1 MRQTN
6 LITWKRR
13 WMRWSLMVGIAIV
26 IASSTHS
33 RLIVGVNADEPRPLA
48 TGMGAP
54 EKSFPITASFANQ
67 PYISPDER
75 VELWLARTL
84 AESEGR
90 LAVFIDTTD
99 VSSLFTLDGL
109 RLRYNSKLWPL
120 PLGESTM
127 TVYLVSENNEWKEA
141 ARFTLRVGAEAADI
155 AAEES
160 AVRASFVK
168 AGYSSR
174 FHFAFPEKL
183 NDTDESLE
191 GPQEPAPSTPPAK
204 KKGKMKFTPS
214 LALTA
219 PSQPAQST
227 FPGPKPA
234 RATFIDLGMQA
245 SIKNDSSYG
254 LFSTQSEFNF
264 AGSSVAT
271 AGAEG
276 KPAPK
281 VDLSSYSIQVQTG
294 KLKYQVGSI
303 SYGTQRYL
311 INSFSSRG
319 ISITVPFLKRFDFS
333 AAAMNGT
340 QVVGFGN
347 FLGLNSSKHQLVSG
361 TLGMEFFP
369 EQPGEFRLEVG
380 ALNAYRQPTNGVNRA
395 AVTDVAR
402 SHGVAV
408 RLIANDKGGRFHYE
422 VDFTRSFFFNP
433 KDSSLS
439 PADNST
445 PLPSFTRDASY
456 MEASYKILRN
466 YSLTKTRK
474 ANLEVTFNQ
483 EYVASGFASLGAS
496 SVADN
501 AHYEFSVRGSINEI
515 AASFQRANSH
525 NNLREITS
533 QPRVLGGTTHFDL
546 TAPASALLN
555 RTKSSPWLPTLAFGF
570 NRLHNSAIPLSAGIE
585 LDSSLVKDSVTTE
598 QNFNAGW
605 HVKQFNWSYNVT
617 RTFTDNRLKGPETT
631 NLVHTGAFGFAAAGN
646 KLNFTLSLMQTSSA
660 NKITGVIDRT
670 YNVGPQ
676 LTWQFTKHMNM
687 TANLTQAIAGNAART
702 NHSRNTGFDT
712 SWNYSFA
719 RGQGLKKV
727 SPQFSIRYS
736 NTYSHSLDRI
746 QPTNTLAKHQALI
759 ANLGITFF

>member
-6 LITWKRR
+6 LITWKHR
-13 WMRWSLMVGIAIV
+13 WMRWSFLGVIAVV
-26 IASSTHS
+26 IASLTHS

-48 TGMGAP
+48 TCMGAP

-67 PYISPDER
+67 PYVSPEER
-75 VELWLARTL
+75 VELLLARTL
-84 AESEGR
+84 NESEGQ
-90 LAVFIDTTD
+90 LAVFIDATD

-141 ARFTLRVGAEAADI
+141 ARFTLRVGASAVDA

-160 AVRASFVK
+160 AVRANFVK

-183 NDTDESLE
+183 TDMDESLD
-191 GPQEPAPSTPPAK
+191 GRQETAPSTQPEK
-204 KKGKMKFTPS
+204 KKGKMKFAPS

-245 SIKNDSSYG
+245 SIKNDSAYG
-254 LFSTQSEFNF
+254 IFSTQSEFNF

-271 AGAEG
+271 LDAKG

-281 VDLSSYSIQVQTG
+281 VDLSSYLIHVQTG
-294 KLKYQVGSI
+294 KLKYDVGAI

-311 INSFSSRG
+311 INGFSSRG

-361 TLGMEFFP
+361 TLGVEFFP

-380 ALNAYRQPTNGVNRA
+380 ALNAYRQPSNGVNRA
-395 AVTDVAR
+395 AVTDLER
-402 SHGVAV
+402 SHGVDV
-408 RLIANDKGGRFHYE
+408 RLIANDKEGRFHYE
-422 VDFTRSFFFNP
+422 IDFTRSFFFNP

-439 PADNST
+439 QGDNLT
-445 PLPSFTRDASY
+445 PLPSFTRDAGY
-456 MEASYKILRN
+456 LEASYKILRN
-466 YSLTKTRK
+466 YSLTKTKK
-474 ANLEVTFNQ
+474 ANLEVTLNK

-496 SVADN
+496 PVADN
-501 AHYEFSVRGSINEI
+501 AHYELSVKGSINEI
-515 AASFQRANSH
+515 VASFQRANSR

-533 QPRVLGGTTHFDL
+533 QPRVLGGTIRFDL

-570 NRLHNSAIPLSAGIE
+570 NRLHNSAIPVKAGIE
-585 LDSSLVKDSVTTE
+585 LDSSLVKDSLITE
-598 QNFNAGW
+598 EKFNAGW
-605 HVKQFNWSYNVT
+605 QVKKFNWSYNVT
-617 RTFTDNRLKGPETT
+617 RTFTDNRLKSPETN
-631 NLVHTGAFGFAAAGN
+631 NLVHTGAFGIAAAGN
-646 KLNFTLSLMQTSSA
+646 KLNFTLNLMQTSSA

-670 YNVGPQ
+670 YSVGPQ

-687 TANLTQAIAGNAART
+687 TANLAQTIAGNAART
-702 NHSRNTGFDT
+702 NHSRNTGFDG
-712 SWNYSFA
+712 SWNYQFA

-746 QPTNTLAKHQALI
+746 QPTNTLTKHQALI
-759 ANLGITFF
+759 ANLGVTFF